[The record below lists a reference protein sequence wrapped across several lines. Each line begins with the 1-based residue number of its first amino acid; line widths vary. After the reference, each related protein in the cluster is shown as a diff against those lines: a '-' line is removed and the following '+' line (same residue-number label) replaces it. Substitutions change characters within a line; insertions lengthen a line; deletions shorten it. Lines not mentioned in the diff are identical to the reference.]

1 MGTVWYTVVHRGT
14 NSWKGHSCRWSSKN
28 SSRWW
33 KTGYGILAQLGEHLP
48 YKQRVIGSSPIGPIC
63 RSGGTG
69 RRPGL
74 KIPWVV
80 IPVPVRF
87 RSAAWPETLDFQGF
101 FWCLDIFT
109 PFWNT
114 SYLTPKWILT
124 SDLTADTK
132 YLSSF
137 KIIFWY
143 NIHFFYSWKL
153 EFPCLIV
160 SKVARAK
167 IKVK

>member
-1 MGTVWYTVVHRGT
+1 MAQLVGAPPCHGGGREFESLPGR
-14 NSWKGHSCRWSSKN
+14 C
-28 SSRWW
+28 WW
-33 KTGYGILAQLGEHLP
+33 KSTTIKYCGILAQLGEHLP
-48 YKQRVIGSSPIGPIC
+48 YKQRVIGSSPIGSIC

-87 RSAAWPETLDFQGF
+87 RSAAWLETLDFQGF

-124 SDLTADTK
+124 ADLTADTK

-160 SKVARAK
+160 SKVALSK